1 MGASTDDRRGVI
13 DAGELR
19 ALVPRVLAGLVR
31 RGEDFDAAE
40 DALQEALLEALR
52 VWPEH
57 PPHDPRAWLVTVA
70 TRRLIDARRSDAA
83 RHRREE
89 TIYTEEQPVATEEG
103 DDTLFLLFCCCH
115 PDLAPASQVALT
127 LRAVGGLSTREIA
140 DAFYVPEATMAQRIS
155 RAKRTLQG
163 RRLDQPGDL
172 AVVLR
177 VLYLVYTAGHTDRVD
192 LAAEAIRLARQL
204 TLATEEPEARGL
216 LALMLLNHARL
227 PARFDSAGRIVTLD
241 RQDRGLWDTRE
252 IAEGV
257 RVLQSA
263 LTLQRPGHYQ
273 IEAAIAAL
281 HGDAASAEET
291 DWPQILAWYDD
302 LVALTDDPVRQD
314 PAAVLGRAVAV
325 GHVRGPAAGLRETDR
340 LRDVIDDRHRWHAV
354 RGHLH
359 ELDGDLPAAATA
371 YAEAARRAT
380 NVAERDHLVRQA
392 ARARAANAGSPPE
405 RQVRALHDEETLVV
419 YQAYS
424 PAIAEPALAA
434 GTFVGPF
441 KRERMTWIKPSFLWM
456 MYRCGWATKP
466 DQERVL
472 AITITRA
479 GFEWALAHS
488 SLSHEREHKAPVRV
502 QWDPERSI
510 TLGKLEH
517 RAIQVGLGGEAVDRY
532 VDEWITGIEDVTPLA
547 HEIARLVSDGEL
559 DAARRRLPVERP
571 LALPAHVIELIS
583 PTPL

>member
-1 MGASTDDRRGVI
+1 MTDGPARRLDEGA
-13 DAGELR
+13 LR

-52 VWPEH
+52 AWPEH
-57 PPHDPRAWLVTVA
+57 PPRDPGAWLATVA
-70 TRRLIDARRSDAA
+70 TRRLVDARRSEAA

-89 TIYTEEQPVATEEG
+89 ATEPEPPPSSTEVG

-115 PDLAPASQVALT
+115 PRLAPASQVALT
-127 LRAVGGLSTREIA
+127 LRAVGGLTTQEIA

-155 RAKRTLQG
+155 RAKRALRG

-177 VLYLVYTAGHTDRVD
+177 VLYLVYTAGHGGRVD
-192 LAAEAIRLARQL
+192 LAGEAIRLARQL

-227 PARFDSAGRIVTLD
+227 PARLDAEGRIVTLD

-263 LTLQRPGHYQ
+263 LALERPGRYQ

-281 HGDAASAEET
+281 HDDAARAEET

-302 LVALTDDPVRQD
+302 LVALADDPVREN

-325 GHVRGPAAGLRETDR
+325 GHVRGAAAGLRESDR
-340 LRDVIDDRHRWHAV
+340 LREAIGDRHRWHAV
-354 RGHLH
+354 RGYLH
-359 ELDGDLPAAATA
+359 ELGGDLPAAASA

-380 NVAERDHLVRQA
+380 NVAEREHLIRQA
-392 ARARAANAGSPPE
+392 ARARAAAS
-405 RQVRALHDEETLVV
+405 
-419 YQAYS
+419 
-424 PAIAEPALAA
+424 
-434 GTFVGPF
+434 
-441 KRERMTWIKPSFLWM
+441 
-456 MYRCGWATKP
+456 
-466 DQERVL
+466 
-472 AITITRA
+472 
-479 GFEWALAHS
+479 
-488 SLSHEREHKAPVRV
+488 
-502 QWDPERSI
+502 
-510 TLGKLEH
+510 
-517 RAIQVGLGGEAVDRY
+517 
-532 VDEWITGIEDVTPLA
+532 
-547 HEIARLVSDGEL
+547 
-559 DAARRRLPVERP
+559 RP
-571 LALPAHVIELIS
+571 LRRPGGGS
-583 PTPL
+583 GS

>member
-1 MGASTDDRRGVI
+1 VI
-13 DAGELR
+13 DEPVLRLDEGALR
-19 ALVPRVLAGLVR
+19 ALVPRVLASLAR

-40 DALQEALLEALR
+40 DALQEALLDALR

-57 PPHDPRAWLVTVA
+57 PPNDPRAWLTTVA
-70 TRRLIDARRSDAA
+70 TRRLVDARRSESA

-89 TIYTEEQPVATEEG
+89 TQYAEPPAAGPLPEEG

-127 LRAVGGLSTREIA
+127 LRAVGGLTTAEIA

-155 RAKRTLQG
+155 RAKRTLRG

-172 AVVLR
+172 AVVMR
-177 VLYLVYTAGHTDRVD
+177 VLYLVYTAGHTGPPARVD
-192 LAAEAIRLARQL
+192 LAGEAIRLARQL

-227 PARFDSAGRIVTLD
+227 PARLDPEGRLVTLD
-241 RQDRGLWDTRE
+241 RQDRSRWDTRE

-263 LTLQRPGHYQ
+263 LAMQTAQRRPGRYQ

-281 HGDAASAEET
+281 HDDAASAEET

-325 GHVRGPAAGLRETDR
+325 GHVVGAAAGLRETDR
-340 LRDVIDDRHRWHAV
+340 LREVIGERHRWHAV

-359 ELDGDLPAAATA
+359 ELDGDLPAAASA
-371 YAEAARRAT
+371 YADAARRAT

-392 ARARAANAGSPPE
+392 ARARAADP
-405 RQVRALHDEETLVV
+405 T
-419 YQAYS
+419 
-424 PAIAEPALAA
+424 
-434 GTFVGPF
+434 GP
-441 KRERMTWIKPSFLWM
+441 RH
-456 MYRCGWATKP
+456 G
-466 DQERVL
+466 Q
-472 AITITRA
+472 
-479 GFEWALAHS
+479 
-488 SLSHEREHKAPVRV
+488 
-502 QWDPERSI
+502 Q
-510 TLGKLEH
+510 
-517 RAIQVGLGGEAVDRY
+517 
-532 VDEWITGIEDVTPLA
+532 
-547 HEIARLVSDGEL
+547 
-559 DAARRRLPVERP
+559 
-571 LALPAHVIELIS
+571 
-583 PTPL
+583 

>member
-1 MGASTDDRRGVI
+1 MIDEGA
-13 DAGELR
+13 LR
-19 ALVPRVLAGLVR
+19 ALVPRVLAGMVR

-70 TRRLIDARRSDAA
+70 TRRLVDARRSEAA
-83 RHRREE
+83 RLRREE
-89 TIYTEEQPVATEEG
+89 VVDAEPVSPAVAEVG

-115 PDLAPASQVALT
+115 PDLAPTSQVALT
-127 LRAVGGLSTREIA
+127 LRAVGGLTTREIA

-163 RRLDQPGDL
+163 RSLDQPGDL

-177 VLYLVYTAGHTDRVD
+177 VLYLVYTTGHGGRLD
-192 LAAEAIRLARQL
+192 LAGEAIRLARQL

-216 LALMLLNHARL
+216 LALMLLSHARL
-227 PARFDSAGRIVTLD
+227 PARLDSAGRIVTLD
-241 RQDRGLWDTRE
+241 RQDRGLWDVRE

-263 LTLQRPGHYQ
+263 LALQRPGRYQ

-281 HGDAASAEET
+281 HDDAASAEET

-325 GHVRGPAAGLRETDR
+325 GHVDGAAAGLRETDR
-340 LRDVIDDRHRWHAV
+340 LREVLGERHRWHAV

-359 ELDGDLPAAATA
+359 ELGGDLPAAATA

-380 NVAERDHLVRQA
+380 NVAERDHLVR
-392 ARARAANAGSPPE
+392 RAAELRS
-405 RQVRALHDEETLVV
+405 RA
-419 YQAYS
+419 
-424 PAIAEPALAA
+424 
-434 GTFVGPF
+434 
-441 KRERMTWIKPSFLWM
+441 
-456 MYRCGWATKP
+456 
-466 DQERVL
+466 
-472 AITITRA
+472 
-479 GFEWALAHS
+479 
-488 SLSHEREHKAPVRV
+488 
-502 QWDPERSI
+502 
-510 TLGKLEH
+510 
-517 RAIQVGLGGEAVDRY
+517 
-532 VDEWITGIEDVTPLA
+532 
-547 HEIARLVSDGEL
+547 
-559 DAARRRLPVERP
+559 
-571 LALPAHVIELIS
+571 
-583 PTPL
+583 